1 MVVSAARFQITR
13 HNNQASAAQL
23 SSAVTQKIV
32 LNDSFC
38 DLWRSTSCATS
49 APGHPPIT
57 ANRCNVFSRTL
68 HAPRLAADLSTA
80 GTVLMA
86 QSAASGAAESS
97 VATRGLAPPPTP
109 LQTAGALLGALFA
122 IVLAIAGVTLTFRS
136 MRNEMRRGRGRSRR
150 TSRSE
155 RTTLPQT

>member
-1 MVVSAARFQITR
+1 MSNRTR
-13 HNNQASAAQL
+13 
-23 SSAVTQKIV
+23 VT
-32 LNDSFC
+32 
-38 DLWRSTSCATS
+38 ATS
-49 APGHPPIT
+49 LVAAILFLGG
-57 ANRCNVFSRTL
+57 FSTV
-68 HAPRLAADLSTA
+68 AWSQQAATGSADALGIPAAELSTA

-86 QSAASGAAESS
+86 QSAASGAAESP
-97 VATRGLAPPPTP
+97 VTTRGLAPPPTP

-155 RTTLPQT
+155 QTTLPQT

>member
-1 MVVSAARFQITR
+1 MSNRTR
-13 HNNQASAAQL
+13 
-23 SSAVTQKIV
+23 VT
-32 LNDSFC
+32 
-38 DLWRSTSCATS
+38 ATS
-49 APGHPPIT
+49 LVAAILLLGG
-57 ANRCNVFSRTL
+57 FSTV
-68 HAPRLAADLSTA
+68 AWSQQAATGSADALGIPAAELSTA

>member
-1 MVVSAARFQITR
+1 MSNRTRVTTTSLVAGVLFLAGFSTVAWSQQAAT
-13 HNNQASAAQL
+13 
-23 SSAVTQKIV
+23 
-32 LNDSFC
+32 
-38 DLWRSTSCATS
+38 
-49 APGHPPIT
+49 G
-57 ANRCNVFSRTL
+57 
-68 HAPRLAADLSTA
+68 AADTIGIPAAEVSTA

-86 QSAASGAAESS
+86 QSAASGAAESPI
-97 VATRGLAPPPTP
+97 ATRGLAPPPTP

>member
-1 MVVSAARFQITR
+1 MSNRTR
-13 HNNQASAAQL
+13 
-23 SSAVTQKIV
+23 VM
-32 LNDSFC
+32 
-38 DLWRSTSCATS
+38 ATS
-49 APGHPPIT
+49 LVAAILFLGG
-57 ANRCNVFSRTL
+57 FSMAAWSQQAATG
-68 HAPRLAADLSTA
+68 AADAVGIPAAESSTA

-86 QSAASGAAESS
+86 QSAASGAAESP

-155 RTTLPQT
+155 RSTLPQT